1 MKDSTMWFGAHLN
14 SQIFIRRVLRFGGA
28 QLEKVEIVVEAVAA
42 VLHGPQSFVG
52 LILKGV
58 DLCLELLQQFLLP

>member
-14 SQIFIRRVLRFGGA
+14 SQIFIRRILRASGA
-28 QLEKVEIVVEAVAA
+28 ELEKVEIVVEAVTA
-42 VLHGPQSFVG
+42 VFYGPQSFVG

-58 DLCLELLQQFLLP
+58 DLRLELLQQFLLP